1 MHKSN
6 LIKLSSLLGSISVAS
21 LLSSKVVLAA
31 TTPAATP
38 AAPTPTSLSTG
49 ATAAA
54 GTLSG
59 NGISITSLLTT
70 VTDTLIFIVG
80 AISVIMIII
89 GGIRYVV
96 SAGNATHVTAAK
108 NTIMYAIVGLVIS
121 IAAYAIVT
129 FIFTQLK
136 VA

>member
-21 LLSSKVVLAA
+21 LLSFQVVLAA

-38 AAPTPTSLSTG
+38 PTPTSLSTG
-49 ATAAA
+49 ASAAA
-54 GTLSG
+54 GTLST
-59 NGISITSLLTT
+59 NNISITSLLTT

-89 GGIRYVV
+89 GGIRYVI

-129 FIFTQLK
+129 FIFTQLH

>member
-38 AAPTPTSLSTG
+38 PAPTGLTEGSS
-49 ATAAA
+49 AAA

-129 FIFTQLK
+129 FIFKQLG

>member
-38 AAPTPTSLSTG
+38 PAPTGLTEGSS
-49 ATAAA
+49 AAA

-129 FIFTQLK
+129 FIFNQLG